1 MNLWIRSQD
10 KRILVE
16 VDEVYLN
23 ANYNNKVICYERN
36 RESVD
41 LGRYKSKERALEI
54 LDEIHNM
61 DIENNPNFRVNEY
74 RHKPIRVVYTM
85 PQD

>member
-36 RESVD
+36 RESVN

>member
-23 ANYNNKVICYERN
+23 VNYNNKVICYERN

>member
-36 RESVD
+36 RESVN

-61 DIENNPNFRVNEY
+61 DIENNPNFMVNEY